1 MTNVSRAQE
10 PTLLEKAR
18 IAVVKRW
25 QRENREAIDWHNALT
40 ERMGGT
46 LQELLDSDDRL
57 A

>member
-1 MTNVSRAQE
+1 MINVSRAQE
-10 PTLLEKAR
+10 PTLLETTR
-18 IAVVKRW
+18 IAVIKRW

-46 LQELLDSDDRL
+46 LQDLLDRDDRL